1 MASRY
6 LEISVN
12 NAPSDGKMSFRK
24 GIANLIFQVP
34 AMNATLRPSSVR
46 VCGKIRFY
54 KDDASP
60 PAAGSAP
67 MACNERLA
75 VYGAF
80 ESLTTRSIKAQQTIE
95 NIRHYAHFLNN
106 FIPLGQSVNDINTH
120 MNTTTLALT
129 NADAFNESVVY
140 SGVENDFTL
149 PLPCG
154 LFNGTDDIPLSNSQL
169 GGLEIS
175 LALASDSQMIYS
187 STGDASTLSDAWYEF
202 SDLKLLVEVMD
213 YTPSEMSAMS
223 NNGAFN
229 YQSVTSYYDTI
240 NSQQANI
247 SFNLGLSK
255 VRSVFSS
262 FVPSTFLN
270 NRTYDSYQTLYPTNK
285 DGSVANISKV
295 VWTKGGALFP
305 KHFEMNN
312 NTRDNPNSLAVD
324 PVVIADYV
332 SAVQPFNTNMSMS
345 VGPVNTSRDMS
356 SDPTEGDNM
365 ASQRVPDGGQVWGLG
380 ITYDSLGGAGA
391 DFTSQNWG
399 LTIDSNLT
407 TDHPQSVFIF
417 VNSEINVAFNQ
428 NGIQIIQ

>member
-1 MASRY
+1 MSSRY

-12 NAPSDGKMSFRK
+12 NSPSDGKMSFRK

-54 KDDASP
+54 KDDATP
-60 PAAGSAP
+60 PAPGSAP
-67 MACNERLA
+67 MACNERLG

-80 ESLTTRSIKAQQTIE
+80 ESLTTRSIKYQQTIE
-95 NIRHYAHFLNN
+95 NVRHYAHFLNN
-106 FIPLGQSVNDINTH
+106 YLPLATSLEDMDTH
-120 MNTTTLALT
+120 MNTTTLALS
-129 NADAFNESVVY
+129 NHQAFNSSVVY
-140 SGVENDFTL
+140 SGVENDFTI

-154 LFNGTDDIPLSNSQL
+154 LFNGTDDIPLSDSQL

-175 LALASDSQMIYS
+175 LALASDSQMIS
-187 STGDASTLSDAWYEF
+187 STLGDASTLSDAWYEF
-202 SDLKLLVEVMD
+202 SDLKLLVEVTD
-213 YTPSEMSAMS
+213 YTPAELSSMGQS
-223 NNGAFN
+223 GVFT
-229 YQSVTSYYDTI
+229 YQSITSYYDTI

-262 FVPSTFLN
+262 FLPSIMLN
-270 NRTYDSYQTLYPTNK
+270 NRVYDSYQTLYPTNK

-305 KHFEMNN
+305 KHYELNN
-312 NTRDNPNSLAVD
+312 NTRDSPALVVD
-324 PVVIADYV
+324 PVLIADYV
-332 SAVQPFNTNMSMS
+332 SAVSPFNKNMSLS
-345 VGPVNTSRDMS
+345 VGPINTNRDMS
-356 SDPTEGDNM
+356 SDPTTTNNM
-365 ASQRVPDGGQVWGLG
+365 SSVRVPDGGQVWGLG
-380 ITYDSLGGAGA
+380 MSYDKLGGSGA
-391 DFTSQNWG
+391 DFSQQNWG

-407 TDHPQSVFIF
+407 TDHPHSVFIF
-417 VNSEINVAFNQ
+417 VNSEINVAFNN

>member
-1 MASRY
+1 MSSRY

-12 NAPSDGKMSFRK
+12 NSPSDGKMSFRK

-54 KDDASP
+54 KDDATP
-60 PAAGSAP
+60 PAPGSDP
-67 MACNERLA
+67 MACNERLG

-80 ESLTTRSIKAQQTIE
+80 ESLTTRSIKYQQTIE
-95 NIRHYAHFLNN
+95 NVRHYAHFLNN
-106 FIPLGQSVNDINTH
+106 YLPLATSLEDMDTH
-120 MNTTTLALT
+120 MNTTTLALS
-129 NADAFNESVVY
+129 NHQAFNSSVVY
-140 SGVENDFTL
+140 SGVENDFTI

-154 LFNGTDDIPLSNSQL
+154 LFNGTDDIPLSDSQL

-175 LALASDSQMIYS
+175 LALASDSQMIS
-187 STGDASTLSDAWYEF
+187 STLGDASTLSDAWYEF
-202 SDLKLLVEVMD
+202 SDLKLLVEVTD
-213 YTPSEMSAMS
+213 YTPAELSSMGQS
-223 NNGAFN
+223 GVFT
-229 YQSVTSYYDTI
+229 YQSITSYYDTI

-262 FVPSTFLN
+262 FLPSIMLN
-270 NRTYDSYQTLYPTNK
+270 NRVYDSYQTLYPTNK

-305 KHFEMNN
+305 KHYELNN
-312 NTRDNPNSLAVD
+312 NTRDSPALVVD
-324 PVVIADYV
+324 PVLIADYV
-332 SAVQPFNTNMSMS
+332 SAVSPFNKNMSLS
-345 VGPVNTSRDMS
+345 VGPINTNRDMS
-356 SDPTEGDNM
+356 SDPTTTNNM
-365 ASQRVPDGGQVWGLG
+365 SSVRVPDGGQVWGLG
-380 ITYDSLGGAGA
+380 MSYDKLGGSGA
-391 DFTSQNWG
+391 DFSQQNWG

-407 TDHPQSVFIF
+407 TDHPHSVFIF
-417 VNSEINVAFNQ
+417 VNSEINVAFNN